1 MVILDNRAMQ
11 LSSPV
16 GLAAAVA
23 ASSAGNQYLNPD
35 YLAPLPTEVIYQLN
49 RCNTIATYNVP
60 TKHKE
65 HDQTGG
71 YHSELRYESSMSHF
85 QLDSKSS
92 PLAMLAK
99 TCSQIGADTGP
110 VRSRSAST
118 TRNGSKSNG
127 STSCTGDKKGD
138 KDESVVEDLSNSR
151 SRSSSVEIRV
161 TVDTLGGNA
170 RGSSPPPRLPSTSGS
185 STLSP
190 ASNLTSGSPRANAT
204 STPPRSTA
212 MPSDT
217 TTTPSSSPATSSTP
231 KRAATSTSSGSS
243 PIVRS
248 GLEVLAGYPGEVHL
262 GTPRRPGDSS
272 GLPSQLSALE
282 DMNNL
287 MAAGV
292 FPRHP
297 MFLGAASASGLGASP
312 FLQAAGLLPASSA
325 VTSPACRDPL
335 CRHTVC
341 PISPWSHP
349 RLAAAG
355 RAPSSGCSSYSPSI
369 LAREQHREAVIAAAM
384 ARAASSH
391 STPSLAGP
399 ASGHLPYVCNWVA
412 GTNSECGPLRVNLD
426 CFVSLSR
433 RRLLR
438 TQVLLERGTSDPP
451 QDTHQPVHLR
461 PRDSVRHGRRN
472 LEGVLGIIGNE
483 PLPVSPLRPPGQ
495 RRATFAVSRGPL
507 PPVPAA
513 LLRRLPEPLRDDCGR
528 GRGGRLAVPFPFHAA
543 ASDVRV

>member
-1 MVILDNRAMQ
+1 MQ

-49 RCNTIATYNVP
+49 RCNTIVTYNVP

-65 HDQTGG
+65 HTQTGG

-170 RGSSPPPRLPSTSGS
+170 RGTSPPPRLPSTSGS

-212 MPSDT
+212 IPSDT

-231 KRAATSTSSGSS
+231 KRAATSASSGSS

-325 VTSPACRDPL
+325 VTSSACRDPL
-335 CRHTVC
+335 YRHTVC

-412 GTNSECGPLRVNLD
+412 GTNSECGATEDESR
-426 CFVSLSR
+426 LSC
-433 RRLLR
+433 LSFKAPI
-438 TQVLLERGTSDPP
+438 TADAGS
-451 QDTHQPVHLR
+451 
-461 PRDSVRHGRRN
+461 PRARN
-472 LEGVLGIIGNE
+472 
-483 PLPVSPLRPPGQ
+483 
-495 RRATFAVSRGPL
+495 F
-507 PPVPAA
+507 
-513 LLRRLPEPLRDDCGR
+513 
-528 GRGGRLAVPFPFHAA
+528 
-543 ASDVRV
+543 